1 MADEIAYL
9 ATQSA
14 RADATDGRDDFTLL
28 WGDRTRVLRRE
39 GGRAE
44 VHARDRQGWV
54 DEDAVEGG
62 QRLLEFYFIDVGQG
76 DGVLISFPDG
86 KHVLIDGGY
95 KRTMQPVGKSGADF
109 VDCKFVKDYERD
121 IIHLD
126 AVIASHCDADHYGGL
141 WDLFTPDT
149 PGGADE
155 LEATGLDVGTFYHAG
170 VGWWTN
176 AQGTRTVGPRQNG
189 ELPVMLEDRASLAQA
204 LGAGIDGHRLQGHW
218 RSFLQAVFDQGCPVE
233 RISAGTEWLP
243 GFGESRRNTAG
254 SVRVLAPVETRA
266 GFLPALASDN
276 GVTTNGNS
284 VVLRVEYKDA
294 RILLTGDL
302 NKESHDN
309 LLETY
314 GAHTEEFR
322 CDVGKAC
329 HHGSHKVSIA
339 FMERMN
345 AGVTVFS
352 SGDNEGH
359 AHPRPE
365 SLSAAAVTGH
375 VERKGDRMVTPLLY
389 STELARSINL
399 GLVERIVARQTGGAP
414 DLTLDAAQANAR
426 VHYSAVLAGDLNP
439 RPGVRSLKGC
449 HVVGGLIYGLVNVR
463 TDGKK
468 ILCAVRNEKN
478 LTWDVNTF
486 QARFGAS

>member
-9 ATQSA
+9 AVQTA
-14 RADATDGRDDFTLL
+14 RADATDGKDDFTLL

-39 GGRAE
+39 AGRAE
-44 VHARDRQGWV
+44 VHARDREGWI
-54 DEDAVEGG
+54 DEDAIEGG

-76 DGVLISFPDG
+76 DGVLICFPDG

-95 KRTMQPVGKSGADF
+95 KRTLQPAGKSAADF
-109 VDCKFVKDYERD
+109 VDWKFVKDYEKKV
-121 IIHLD
+121 IALD

-141 WDLFTPDT
+141 WDLFTPDE
-149 PGGADE
+149 PGGQDQLDAE
-155 LEATGLDVGTFYHAG
+155 GLEVGTFYHAG
-170 VGWWTN
+170 VGRWTN
-176 AQGTRTVGPRQNG
+176 AEGKKTIGPRETG
-189 ELPVMLEDRASLAQA
+189 ELPILLQDRASLEQA

-218 RSFLQAVFDQGCPVE
+218 REFLHKVFESGCAVE
-233 RISAGTEWLP
+233 RLGAESGFLP
-243 GFGESRRNTAG
+243 GFDQARRDTSG
-254 SVRVLAPVETRA
+254 SARVLGPVEKRP
-266 GFLPALASDN
+266 GFLPAFTMDEGL
-276 GVTTNGNS
+276 TTNGNS
-284 VVLRVEYKDA
+284 VVLRVEYRDA

-302 NKESHDN
+302 NKHSHDY
-309 LLETY
+309 LLESY
-314 GAHTEEFR
+314 GADTEEFL

-329 HHGSHKVSIA
+329 HHGSHQVSIA
-339 FMERMN
+339 FMERMK
-345 AGVTVFS
+345 AAATVFS

-365 SLSAAAVTGH
+365 ILSAAGVTGH
-375 VERKGDRMVTPLLY
+375 VERKGARLVTPLIY

-414 DLTLDAAQANAR
+414 DLTLDAAEANAR
-426 VHYSAVLAGDLNP
+426 VHYRSVLSGDLQP
-439 RPGVRSLKGC
+439 RAGVRSLRGC
-449 HVVGGLIYGLVNVR
+449 YVVGGLIYGLVNVR

-478 LTWDVNTF
+478 LTWDVGAF